1 MKALPDPLLRLART
15 FSFVRGNILVLT
27 ISGSLGMFSRN
38 MVFPYVP
45 LYILSLGGSPGEV
58 GIVYALG
65 PLGGLLMFPIAG
77 YLADRMNRA
86 ILIAAAGYFS
96 AAMLLINV
104 VAPTWEWVAA
114 ARLLQGLAV
123 FHFPASSAIIAD
135 SLPPGHRGR
144 GMATTAALAGSLA
157 LFAPYVAGATLDR
170 WGIDSG
176 KRMLYV
182 AMAVAYAVGATI
194 NLFFI
199 RETRPSPVESFN
211 FAYLSRALRQA
222 YSGIWPML
230 RGFPSALRALSTV
243 IILCFIS
250 NAVAGPFWVVYVTTH
265 IGLSSSEWG
274 LILLAETGL
283 RNLATVPAG
292 FLTDHYG
299 RCRFIIAS
307 LAASLVIPLFVWTGS
322 FAQVLLIRCIIGL
335 ASAFL
340 SPAMGA
346 LMADTVPSATRG
358 RVMAA
363 IGRGSVMIGGASGG
377 IGGPGTGYL
386 ITGPLA
392 AASLAGGALYAWNPV
407 SPFLAV
413 FGLTL
418 LALIVAF
425 RSMRDPH
432 DAET

>member
-1 MKALPDPLLRLART
+1 MKALSEPLLRLART
-15 FSFVRGNILVLT
+15 FSFIRGNILVLT
-27 ISGSLGMFSRN
+27 ISASLGMFSRN

-45 LYILSLGGSPGEV
+45 LFILSLGGNPEQV
-58 GIVYALG
+58 GFVYALG

-96 AAMLLINV
+96 AAMLLINA

-135 SLPPGHRGR
+135 SLPPEHRGR
-144 GMATTAALAGSLA
+144 GMATTAALAGTLA
-157 LFAPYVAGATLDR
+157 LFAPYIAGATLDR

-176 KRMLYV
+176 MRMLYV
-182 AMAVAYAVGATI
+182 AMGAAYAAGATI
-194 NLFFI
+194 NLIFI
-199 RETRPSPVESFN
+199 RETRTSPVASFN
-211 FAYLSRALRQA
+211 FAYLTQTLRQA

-230 RGFPSALRALSTV
+230 RGFTVNLRALSTV

-265 IGLSSSEWG
+265 IGLRSSEWG
-274 LILLAETGL
+274 LILLVETGL
-283 RNLATVPAG
+283 RNLVTVPAG

-299 RCRFIIAS
+299 RCRFI
-307 LAASLVIPLFVWTGS
+307 LAALAVSLVVPLFVWSGS
-322 FAQVLLIRCIIGL
+322 FLQVLLIRCLIGI

-346 LMADTVPSATRG
+346 LMADSVPSQNRG

-363 IGRGSVMIGGASGG
+363 VGRGSVMIGGASGG

-386 ITGPLA
+386 ITGPLVV
-392 AASLAGGALYAWNPV
+392 ASLAGGALYAWNPL
-407 SPFLAV
+407 SPFLVV
-413 FGLTL
+413 FGITL
-418 LALIVAF
+418 LALLVAF
-425 RSMRDPH
+425 RYMRDPLS
-432 DAET
+432 AEI

>member
-1 MKALPDPLLRLART
+1 MQFLLDLLLRLART
-15 FSFVRGNILVLT
+15 FSFVRGNVLVLT
-27 ISGSLGMFSRN
+27 ISASLGMFSRN

-45 LYILSLGGSPGEV
+45 LYILSLGGNPEEV
-58 GIVYALG
+58 GIAYALG

-96 AAMLLINV
+96 AAMLLINA

-157 LFAPYVAGATLDR
+157 LFAPYFAGATLDR
-170 WGIDSG
+170 WGVDSG
-176 KRMLYV
+176 MRMLYV
-182 AMAVAYAVGATI
+182 AMAAAYAAGATI
-194 NLFFI
+194 NLIFI
-199 RETRPSPVESFN
+199 RETRSSPAESFD
-211 FAYLSRALRQA
+211 FACLTRTLREA

-230 RGFPSALRALSTV
+230 RAFPPALRALSTV
-243 IILCFIS
+243 IILCFVS

-274 LILLAETGL
+274 LVLLAETAL

-292 FLTDHYG
+292 FLIDHYG
-299 RCRFIIAS
+299 RCRFIIAA
-307 LAASLVIPLFVWTGS
+307 LVVSLVIPLFVWTGS
-322 FAQVLLIRCIIGL
+322 FAQVLLIRCLIGL
-335 ASAFL
+335 ATASL

-346 LMADTVPSATRG
+346 LMADTVPSQTRG

-386 ITGPLA
+386 ITGPLV

-407 SPFLAV
+407 SPFVVV

-418 LALIVAF
+418 MALVVAF
-425 RSMRDPH
+425 RSMRDPQK
-432 DAET
+432 AEA